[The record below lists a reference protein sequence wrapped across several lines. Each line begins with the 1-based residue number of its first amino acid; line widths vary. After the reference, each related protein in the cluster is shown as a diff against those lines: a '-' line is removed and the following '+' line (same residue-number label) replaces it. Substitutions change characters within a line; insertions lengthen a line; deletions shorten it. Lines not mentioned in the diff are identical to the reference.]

1 MSRRRTGPRTPH
13 ERTELPEVQRA
24 DEAYAGRAE
33 HTPTRNGRRDP
44 GLRLCGMRDHRQ
56 PHGAQL
62 ARGAIIYAIHPEIR
76 SLREPTAQREPP
88 VRPPQGHSEA
98 EQDIP
103 SLIQR
108 VALVRPPCAIG

>member
-33 HTPTRNGRRDP
+33 HTPTGNERRDP

-56 PHGAQL
+56 PHRAWL
-62 ARGAIIYAIHPEIR
+62 ARWVGKGDCFRRRHHRVRCAGDGRSRFHDPIEPTDFANMRANGVR
-76 SLREPTAQREPP
+76 SLDPP
-88 VRPPQGHSEA
+88 F
-98 EQDIP
+98 
-103 SLIQR
+103 
-108 VALVRPPCAIG
+108 